1 MSEEIQPKQIPTP
14 WSHRTAKFEG
24 YRKETVSISCNMT
37 NCTLEGKDSNE
48 PVDLQSSLSTFSG
61 FQVPSI

>member
-1 MSEEIQPKQIPTP
+1 MLEELHTKQIPTP
-14 WSHRTAKFEG
+14 WSHMTAKFEG
-24 YRKETVSISCNMT
+24 YRKETVSTSCNMT
-37 NCTLEGKDSNE
+37 NCTLEGKDSDQ